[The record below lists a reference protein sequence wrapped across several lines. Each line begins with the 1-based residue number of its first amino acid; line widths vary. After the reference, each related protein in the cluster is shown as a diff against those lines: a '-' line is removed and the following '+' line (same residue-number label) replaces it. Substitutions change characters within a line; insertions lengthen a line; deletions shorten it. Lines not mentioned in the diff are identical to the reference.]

1 METVDI
7 FQAPPPKRQRA
18 PFSLATIAKRPLQD
32 SAQVKRIK
40 GALDPEV
47 AKGLTSAYSR
57 LENPIY
63 VDTYW
68 ERVARVLGW
77 LELPEA
83 IAARDQ
89 FGDQEE
95 RPKAERH
102 KVRWRLFTRDHAR
115 LIGALAQ
122 WQDEHKGGYRGWL
135 PVPGERE
142 WAEAVQDIAGA
153 TGIYLY
159 IGDKR
164 QHGHEVATSGL
175 CVMVQGDDASCIC
188 PDT

>member
-1 METVDI
+1 VDVDI
-7 FQAPPPKRQRA
+7 FQAPPQKRQRK
-18 PFSLATIAKRPLQD
+18 PFSLAQIAKRPLQD

-40 GALDPEV
+40 GALAPEV
-47 AKGLTSAYSR
+47 VKSLEWHYNG

-68 ERVARVLGW
+68 ERVARVIGW

-89 FGDQEE
+89 FGDQDD

-102 KVRWRLFTRDHAR
+102 KVRWRLFTRDHAT
-115 LIGALAQ
+115 LIRCLIL
-122 WQDEHKGGYRGWL
+122 WQNMNKAGERGWF

-142 WAEAVQDIAGA
+142 WSEAVQDIAGT

-164 QHGHEVATSGL
+164 KRGHEVATSGL
-175 CVMVQGDDASCIC
+175 CIVVQGDDVCCIC
-188 PDT
+188 PDS